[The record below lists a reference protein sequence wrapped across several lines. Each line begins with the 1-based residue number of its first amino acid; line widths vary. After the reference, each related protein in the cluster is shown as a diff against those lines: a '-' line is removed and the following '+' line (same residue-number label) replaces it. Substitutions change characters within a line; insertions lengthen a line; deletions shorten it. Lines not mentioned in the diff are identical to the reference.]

1 MEKRLS
7 DLLNLV
13 VENHIKTAEP
23 IGSRFLVEKC
33 DLGRGEATVRNE
45 LRVLEEEGYLTHP
58 HTSAGRIPTEKG
70 YREYLIGLDFSKAKL
85 SAKDNEVLGM
95 SVSGTTEQEN
105 KLKILAKSVA
115 GLSNATTMLAFTPDK
130 VYYTGLSNLF
140 SQPEFSVLEQ
150 VADMSRIFDHCEDCL
165 RSFFDKADSDLKYF
179 LGEEHGFGDLLSVAA
194 FRFGDESLFLLL
206 GPMRMNY
213 GRNYALMNK
222 VKELI

>member
-1 MEKRLS
+1 MDKRLS

-45 LRVLEEEGYLTHP
+45 LRALEEGGYLTHP
-58 HTSAGRIPTEKG
+58 HTSAGRVPTEKG
-70 YREYLIGLDFSKAKL
+70 YREYLTSLDLNEAKL

-95 SVSGTTEQEN
+95 NVSVEMEREN
-105 KLKILAKSVA
+105 KLKTFAKIVA
-115 GLSNATTMLAFTPDK
+115 GLSGATTMLAFTPDK

-140 SQPEFSVLEQ
+140 SQPEFSVLEH
-150 VADMSRIFDHCEDCL
+150 VADMSQIFDHCEECL
-165 RSFFDKADSDLKYF
+165 GVFFDKTDSDVKYF
-179 LGEEHGFGDLLSVAA
+179 LGEEHGFGNLLSVAA
-194 FRFGDESLFLLL
+194 FRFGDESMFLLM